1 MNFDFMMEC
10 EIKDPKIKAAYD
22 EIYKELVDA
31 EAHYWK
37 EPQQSGI
44 LFRKTAERIC
54 RFYNDYYEIGF
65 PEGTLL
71 EEFLCYTDKEEH
83 NVLVSRFFSMV
94 KDQRDRL
101 NKLRVLGDDCIWGE
115 EGPDR
120 GMEFCDRM
128 AQDAEK
134 MADAMMEVIK
144 DMCRHFNGRTD
155 VDDRLFYIDW
165 VPDYSEEE
173 RFPKKEE
180 VKKRRLSIFSRF
192 FWRKKQ
198 YIKNR
203 GKKVDIERR
212 GQIMSEGR
220 CCLLFCVS

>member
-83 NVLVSRFFSMV
+83 NVLVSRVFLKV
-94 KDQRDRL
+94 
-101 NKLRVLGDDCIWGE
+101 N
-115 EGPDR
+115 
-120 GMEFCDRM
+120 
-128 AQDAEK
+128 
-134 MADAMMEVIK
+134 
-144 DMCRHFNGRTD
+144 
-155 VDDRLFYIDW
+155 
-165 VPDYSEEE
+165 
-173 RFPKKEE
+173 
-180 VKKRRLSIFSRF
+180 VKKYSR
-192 FWRKKQ
+192 
-198 YIKNR
+198 I
-203 GKKVDIERR
+203 
-212 GQIMSEGR
+212 
-220 CCLLFCVS
+220 

>member
-1 MNFDFMMEC
+1 M
-10 EIKDPKIKAAYD
+10 
-22 EIYKELVDA
+22 DA

-101 NKLRVLGDDCIWGE
+101 NKLRVLGD
-115 EGPDR
+115 
-120 GMEFCDRM
+120 
-128 AQDAEK
+128 
-134 MADAMMEVIK
+134 AMMEVIK

-192 FWRKKQ
+192 FG
-198 YIKNR
+198 
-203 GKKVDIERR
+203 GK
-212 GQIMSEGR
+212 S
-220 CCLLFCVS
+220 ST